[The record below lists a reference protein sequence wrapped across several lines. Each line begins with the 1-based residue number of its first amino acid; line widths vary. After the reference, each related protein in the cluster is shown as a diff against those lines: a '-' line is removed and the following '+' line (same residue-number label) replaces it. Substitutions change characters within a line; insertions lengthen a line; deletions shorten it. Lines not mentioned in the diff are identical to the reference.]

1 MCSQFVS
8 HVFNTCKDDRYH
20 ITYKDRPMLS
30 EVPFDARSKVDTTAL
45 VDAIAS
51 ASNTLFNEAQELV
64 GDEIDILEKVL
75 VDAFTPGDIKA
86 SVNTT
91 LEGRLRK
98 GLG

>member
-1 MCSQFVS
+1 
-8 HVFNTCKDDRYH
+8 
-20 ITYKDRPMLS
+20 MLS